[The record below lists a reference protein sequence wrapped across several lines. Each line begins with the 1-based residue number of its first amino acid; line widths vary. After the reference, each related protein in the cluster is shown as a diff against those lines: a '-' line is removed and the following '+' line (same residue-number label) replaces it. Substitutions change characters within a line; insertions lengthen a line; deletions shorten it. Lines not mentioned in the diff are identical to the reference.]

1 MAGPYTDIRV
11 LDFSRDMTGRYATMM
26 MADMGA
32 EVIRVESPD
41 AVSEGPNQSNRLFDR
56 GKKSIFLDLS
66 EPSGIKQ
73 LANLLKS
80 ADMMFETWLVSE
92 AKSAFLDYETV
103 SSINFLSILNRQN

>member
-41 AVSEGPNQSNRLFDR
+41 AVSNESNQSNRLFDR

-66 EPSGIKQ
+66 NREGMTGLTDI
-73 LANLLKS
+73 LKS
-80 ADMMFETWLVSE
+80 AEMMFEPCLLSE
-92 AKSAFLDYETV
+92 AKSAF
-103 SSINFLSILNRQN
+103 